1 MSGQPL
7 RLHSEFDDVRAA
19 LLSKQSLSQR
29 ELHRVARGIFLPRST
44 TVLVQLTL
52 MTVLE
57 GTCKH
62 AST

>member
-1 MSGQPL
+1 MSGQPV

-19 LLSKQSLSQR
+19 LLSKQATSQR
-29 ELHRVARGIFLPRST
+29 ELHKVARGIFLPRST

-57 GTCKH
+57 GTCKQLR
-62 AST
+62 A